1 MLLDIRVHPERA
13 RYMLAPNSK
22 KLEIEWGEL
31 FFTSR
36 YEVNEYNCTVYFTQS
51 IHRQRMYGALTG
63 KSKQMI
69 ANEYGEE
76 QLKVSIRNDI
86 TSSLSA
92 M

>member
-1 MLLDIRVHPERA
+1 
-13 RYMLAPNSK
+13 
-22 KLEIEWGEL
+22 
-31 FFTSR
+31 
-36 YEVNEYNCTVYFTQS
+36 
-51 IHRQRMYGALTG
+51 MYGALTG